1 MNLLNDMR
9 IHTLFLFHSGKRRK
23 LLLRPAKIAAY
34 ALLCL
39 CGDLLLVNAGEASFA
54 DNNSAVYNRVIYIA
68 FISNGAKHGAD
79 IKLCSGQGQA
89 VHVDQ
94 EEVCGHAFGNLS
106 NVIASEDSCASA
118 GGNL

>member
-23 LLLRPAKIAAY
+23 LLLGPAKIAAY
-34 ALLCL
+34 AMVCL

-79 IKLCSGQGQA
+79 IKLRSM
-89 VHVDQ
+89 
-94 EEVCGHAFGNLS
+94 L
-106 NVIASEDSCASA
+106 IRKKSA
-118 GGNL
+118 AMPSAICPMSSRPRIDALPRVAIFNIS